1 MTPEEGMFVGPD
13 QSERDQ
19 QVKQRNLTYKKELE
33 QVLMRLEIGVLE
45 YDSNTCSGFFS
56 QLLTD

>member
-45 YDSNTCSGFFS
+45 YDSNTCSGLFS
-56 QLLTD
+56 Q